1 MNKEGLG
8 FDRETTVNRLHS
20 LYEEKIKIWKIMN
33 EKGYLK
39 DNKPKPMVRNMPE
52 QMVLQAE
59 LDNLQ
64 REIDETREYYTLHLL
79 ESLDSS
85 SKELNAESK
94 KLNRLTGVLVAFTV
108 LLSFLT
114 LVLLIRR

>member
-1 MNKEGLG
+1 MSEQGLG

-33 EKGYLK
+33 AKGYLK
-39 DNKPKPMVRNMPE
+39 DNKPKPMTANLPE
-52 QMVLQAE
+52 QVVLQAE
-59 LDNLQ
+59 LDDLQ

-79 ESLDSS
+79 ESLESS

-94 KLNRLTGVLVAFTV
+94 KLNKLTGFSSPSRCYYV
-108 LLSFLT
+108 S
-114 LVLLIRR
+114 